1 MCTVNIIPS
10 LAREA
15 RSEDF
20 CRHTHARLGLRK
32 GFGQFQCSFRHLQAQ
47 VCDAVLSGCSFLCYR
62 RITQPTTQHS
72 APQQPIQVL
81 HDTLLTTQQTLFLLH
96 CSDPLSPTAVVKLL
110 DFALRLSYR
119 WMFSCNSTT
128 ETAASDRRK

>member
-32 GFGQFQCSFRHLQAQ
+32 GFGQFQRSFRHLQAQ

-96 CSDPLSPTAVVKLL
+96 CPKAKSSATL
-110 DFALRLSYR
+110 
-119 WMFSCNSTT
+119 
-128 ETAASDRRK
+128 